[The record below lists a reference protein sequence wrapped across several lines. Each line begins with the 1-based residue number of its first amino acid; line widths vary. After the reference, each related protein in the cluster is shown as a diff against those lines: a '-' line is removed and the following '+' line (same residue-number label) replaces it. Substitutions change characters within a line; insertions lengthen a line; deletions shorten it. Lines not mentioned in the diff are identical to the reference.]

1 MQEMKYFNEGNDC
14 DICKNQL
21 MTGRD
26 GTVEDC
32 RRRQNGL
39 SCRFEERDI
48 RTCPVCE
55 HEVDREDMYFTK
67 KRRFDFTKKNKRSG
81 KVENVGYLDLE
92 QDEEQSRCSLY
103 FYGDI
108 VSATWESMWFEE
120 DRCPQDIADFLNQL
134 DGYEDIDIYFN
145 SGGGD
150 VFAGLAIYNQ
160 LKRYS
165 GHKVGYVDG
174 MAASIA
180 SVIMFACDELHFA
193 TGAQAM
199 IHKPLCMAW
208 GNADDFKEVIK
219 QLDLC
224 EDSILDVYEEHLKE
238 GVTRD
243 KIKSFMAKEKWFSGA
258 ELAEYFDVLI
268 DEKAAVAACASDYF
282 EKYNH
287 VPESIK
293 GTATKDIVDA
303 VLAELENRN
312 NAAAEAEKQRIEA
325 EKQDILADLDMYGI

>member
-1 MQEMKYFNEGNDC
+1 MA
-14 DICKNQL
+14 
-21 MTGRD
+21 
-26 GTVEDC
+26 
-32 RRRQNGL
+32 
-39 SCRFEERDI
+39 
-48 RTCPVCE
+48 
-55 HEVDREDMYFTK
+55 K

-268 DEKAAVAACASDYF
+268 DERQQSQRVHQIILKNTTMFRRASK
-282 EKYNH
+282 EQPQRTLSMRCLRNWRTGTMQQRQRNR
-287 VPESIK
+287 ESRQK
-293 GTATKDIVDA
+293 S
-303 VLAELENRN
+303 
-312 NAAAEAEKQRIEA
+312 RIFLQTSTCMEFKK
-325 EKQDILADLDMYGI
+325 ERT

>member
-1 MQEMKYFNEGNDC
+1 MA
-14 DICKNQL
+14 
-21 MTGRD
+21 
-26 GTVEDC
+26 
-32 RRRQNGL
+32 
-39 SCRFEERDI
+39 
-48 RTCPVCE
+48 
-55 HEVDREDMYFTK
+55 K

-180 SVIMFACDELHFA
+180 SVIMFAYQRRNIKKA
-193 TGAQAM
+193 T
-199 IHKPLCMAW
+199 KED
-208 GNADDFKEVIK
+208 ADGKKITGWQREEREMSREEYDRLTLMQEVVASNTTGIV
-219 QLDLC
+219 
-224 EDSILDVYEEHLKE
+224 ES
-238 GVTRD
+238 VTQFQKD
-243 KIKSFMAKEKWFSGA
+243 A
-258 ELAEYFDVLI
+258 VI
-268 DEKAAVAACASDYF
+268 DEY
-282 EKYNH
+282 
-287 VPESIK
+287 
-293 GTATKDIVDA
+293 TQQ
-303 VLAELENRN
+303 L
-312 NAAAEAEKQRIEA
+312 IE
-325 EKQDILADLDMYGI
+325 EGLI

>member
-1 MQEMKYFNEGNDC
+1 M
-14 DICKNQL
+14 
-21 MTGRD
+21 
-26 GTVEDC
+26 
-32 RRRQNGL
+32 
-39 SCRFEERDI
+39 
-48 RTCPVCE
+48 
-55 HEVDREDMYFTK
+55 
-67 KRRFDFTKKNKRSG
+67 
-81 KVENVGYLDLE
+81 
-92 QDEEQSRCSLY
+92 
-103 FYGDI
+103 
-108 VSATWESMWFEE
+108 
-120 DRCPQDIADFLNQL
+120 
-134 DGYEDIDIYFN
+134 
-145 SGGGD
+145 
-150 VFAGLAIYNQ
+150 
-160 LKRYS
+160 KRYS

-224 EDSILDVYEEHLKE
+224 EDSILDVYEEHMKE

-258 ELAEYFDVLI
+258 ELAEYFDVEI
-268 DEKAAVAACASDYF
+268 DDKAAVAACASDYF
-282 EKYNH
+282 EKYSH
-287 VPESIK
+287 VPENIK
-293 GTATKDIVDA
+293 GTDTKDIVNA

>member
-1 MQEMKYFNEGNDC
+1 MA
-14 DICKNQL
+14 L
-21 MTGRD
+21 
-26 GTVEDC
+26 
-32 RRRQNGL
+32 
-39 SCRFEERDI
+39 
-48 RTCPVCE
+48 
-55 HEVDREDMYFTK
+55 K
-67 KRRFDFTKKNKRSG
+67 KRFDFTKKNKRTG
-81 KVENVGYLDLE
+81 KNDKVGYLDFE
-92 QDEEQSRCSLY
+92 TNEEQSRCSLY

-108 VSATWESMWFEE
+108 VSATWESMWYEE
-120 DRCPQDIADFLNQL
+120 DKCPQDIADFLNQL
-134 DGYEDIDIYFN
+134 EGYEDVDIYFN

-160 LKRYS
+160 LKRFS

-219 QLDLC
+219 QLNLC
-224 EDSILDVYEEHLKE
+224 EESILDVYVEHTKE

-243 KIKSFMAKEKWFSGA
+243 KIKDFMAKEKWFSGA
-258 ELAEYFDVLI
+258 ELAQYFDVEI
-268 DEKAAVAACASDYF
+268 EEKAALAACTSDYF
-282 EKYNH
+282 DKYEN
-287 VPESIK
+287 VPEQFEK
-293 GTATKDIVDA
+293 TDTKNIVDA
-303 VLAELENRN
+303 VIAEVERREQ
-312 NAAAEAEKQRIEA
+312 ARIEA